1 MLNKEY
7 LRVFHLID
15 KNSLGSYNNNFKIL
29 LAQAFFLAGN
39 IEECINTLEKNLVDY
54 SKEPLPENS
63 SEACNLSII
72 YLLLGKAYEV
82 PSFNRTKKTNCSLS
96 STINGHST
104 ATHPT

>member
-15 KNSLGSYNNNFKIL
+15 KNGLGSYNNNFKIL

-39 IEECINTLEKNLVDY
+39 IEECINTLEKNLIDY
-54 SKEPLPENS
+54 SKDPIPESS
-63 SEACNLSII
+63 SESFNMSII

-82 PSFNRTKKTNCSLS
+82 YR
-96 STINGHST
+96 H
-104 ATHPT
+104 